1 MRCKLV
7 PICSNADSWSVAL
20 TGDTVSPTSPNKH
33 FSVLPPK
40 QMPSLRQDALHAAGL
55 PQVTWCHS
63 WKWES
68 CAMRSLM
75 HACWTSLF
83 VHLVKQYPHNHH
95 RCHLIPTTHTHT
107 HTHTLA
113 ELLNNPGVL
122 GRCCMWASLVFSA
135 ASVKTLLSSSPHRL
149 HLNTALCAR
158 LN

>member
-1 MRCKLV
+1 MWHETTREFREEEEEEEEEEEREGRILQEDPGGEVGLMRCKLV
-7 PICSNADSWSVAL
+7 PICSNADSWSVTL

-40 QMPSLRQDALHAAGL
+40 QMPSPRQDALHAAGL

-95 RCHLIPTTHTHT
+95 RCHLIPTHTH
-107 HTHTLA
+107 
-113 ELLNNPGVL
+113 L
-122 GRCCMWASLVFSA
+122 GWIA
-135 ASVKTLLSSSPHRL
+135 K
-149 HLNTALCAR
+149 
-158 LN
+158 

>member
-1 MRCKLV
+1 MLTAEA
-7 PICSNADSWSVAL
+7 SLWQGTLSVQQAQIN
-20 TGDTVSPTSPNKH
+20 TSLFYHPNKC
-33 FSVLPPK
+33 LP
-40 QMPSLRQDALHAAGL
+40 LRQDALHAAGL

-83 VHLVKQYPHNHH
+83 VHLVRQYPHNHH

-107 HTHTLA
+107 HTLA
-113 ELLNNPGVL
+113 ELLNNPGVV
-122 GRCCMWASLVFSA
+122 GRCCMWASSVFSA
-135 ASVKTLLSSSPHRL
+135 ASVKTLLSNSPHRL
-149 HLNTALCAR
+149 HLNTTPCAC